1 MRANE
6 STDQIVM
13 SASEVRE
20 HFSEVVNRV
29 ARGEGRII
37 VEKHGT
43 PAVAVVSIEDA
54 RRLRHSDDIVAER
67 TALLA
72 SFRAPFVGIPDD
84 ELEREIEKAL
94 AEVKE
99 DRRRERGV
107 QSAISDQRQLSRSYG
122 E

>member
-1 MRANE
+1 MSINRDSKE
-6 STDQIVM
+6 PIVM

-29 ARGEGRII
+29 ARGEGRVI
-37 VEKHGT
+37 VEKHGA

-67 TALLA
+67 TRFLED
-72 SFRAPFVGIPDD
+72 FRAPFAGIPDD
-84 ELEREIEKAL
+84 ELEAEIEKAL

-99 DRRRERGV
+99 DRRREREET
-107 QSAISDQRQLSRSYG
+107 ARLSRREVARSAG
-122 E
+122 I